1 MSPPNVEGMKR
12 LRLVHIPLITLL
24 AIGHIADAA
33 EAYRRPDD
41 SYFVDKERGWYWR
54 ERQPDKPQVEPEEPA
69 PSGNAPAT
77 ERSTPLSA
85 EWLRKN
91 MDSYRDAAL
100 NNPTPE
106 NVEAYMLLQRYSM
119 DMADRFSQVWMD
131 VVAQQAYLDESV
143 DRPIS
148 HVAKIERQSAIS
160 AERERILKSLS
171 TRSIGV
177 WYFFRSDCPYCH
189 RQNAVLVALTRLYGI
204 EVLPI
209 SLDHGAMNSP
219 EFPSFVLDEGQG
231 ARLNVTGTP
240 TLFLNNTETGEIAR
254 LTVGFRALNEIEDA
268 ALQVARKNK
277 WITEAEYVAATQ
289 GTAPVYLVDGGP
301 PPEEVATDPQAM
313 LRYLRSAATPP
324 LMTPLATPG
333 DPQ

>member
-1 MSPPNVEGMKR
+1 MKR
-12 LRLVHIPLITLL
+12 LRLFHIPLLGLL
-24 AIGHIADAA
+24 FSGPNADAA
-33 EAYRRPDD
+33 DAYRRPAD

-54 ERQPDKPQVEPEEPA
+54 ERQPETPQTQPPDSVTGAIA
-69 PSGNAPAT
+69 PSS
-77 ERSTPLSA
+77 ELSKPLSA

-148 HVAKIERQSAIS
+148 HVAKIERQSGIS

-171 TRSIGV
+171 TRGIGI

-268 ALQVARKNK
+268 ALQVARKNQ
-277 WITEAEYVAATQ
+277 WISESEYVSATQ

-301 PPEEVATDPQAM
+301 PPAEVANDPQAM
-313 LRYLRSAATPP
+313 LRYLRAAATPP
-324 LMTPLATPG
+324 LMTPLATAG
-333 DPQ
+333 APQ